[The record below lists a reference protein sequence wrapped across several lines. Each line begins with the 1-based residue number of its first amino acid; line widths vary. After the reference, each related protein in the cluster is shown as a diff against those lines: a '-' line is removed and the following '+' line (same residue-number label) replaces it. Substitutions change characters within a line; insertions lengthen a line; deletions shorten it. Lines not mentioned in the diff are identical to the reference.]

1 MPAWTQLPELVRTL
15 AAESSSA
22 VLLETARF
30 DEQNH
35 CSYLFVNPVEVFS
48 ANTAEELHA
57 LLDWIEEMRRRG
69 LHLAGY
75 FGYECGYFLQYASR
89 HSPDLPAT
97 REGELPLA
105 WFGAYAAPFVF
116 DHAAGGF
123 SGAVAPDAF
132 PTPKLERFTET
143 AALDIP
149 EEDYTPKILA
159 IKRYIEAG
167 DTYQVNFT
175 DSVTVATSHDAA
187 SSFAVLAATQPVAY
201 GALLHVG
208 DRHILSL
215 SPELF
220 FRIRDGRIVT
230 RPMKGTMPRGMDVAE
245 DEQQASRLRAD
256 EKNRSEHIMIV
267 DLLRND
273 LGRICEMGSVQ
284 VDELFAVERYRT
296 LFQMTSTVSGQLR
309 ADLTFAQ
316 IVHALFPS
324 GSITGAPKI
333 RTMEIIR
340 ELERHPRGVYTGAI
354 GHIAPSGDAEF
365 NVAIRTLVLENGV
378 ARMGVGGGIVAD
390 SEPASEYRECQLKA
404 SFLARP
410 VENFQLI
417 ETMFLHNGNVFFLPL
432 HLERL
437 ALSAAYF
444 DFAFD
449 MAAIEARIA
458 ERITS
463 LPSEV
468 SYRIRLLLHSSGEV
482 TLTHTELTDEARPWH
497 VRISRHRIGS
507 KSFLRRHKTTRRQL
521 YDAEYAR
528 ARQDGFDEVLFLNER
543 DELAEGSI
551 TTLFV
556 KVEVKLVTPPL
567 AAGVLPGVL
576 RRHLLETDADVAE
589 GTLVPDDLRTA
600 EAVFLGNSVRGL
612 RPVTRIEVEDS
623 EGHSVLLDDGHRS

>member
-1 MPAWTQLPELVRTL
+1 MPAWTQLPESVRTL

-35 CSYLFVNPVEVFS
+35 CSYLFVNPAEVFS
-48 ANTAEELHA
+48 ANTAEELSA
-57 LLDWIEEMRRRG
+57 LLNWMEEMRLRG

-89 HSPDLPAT
+89 HPSDPPAIQK
-97 REGELPLA
+97 GGLPLA
-105 WFGAYAAPFVF
+105 WFGAYATPFIF
-116 DHAAGGF
+116 DHAAGAF
-123 SGAVAPDAF
+123 CGAVPPDAEAA
-132 PTPKLERFTET
+132 PKLERFTEA
-143 AALDIP
+143 AALDIS
-149 EEDYTPKILA
+149 EEDYVPKILA
-159 IKRYIEAG
+159 VKRYIEAG

-175 DSVTVATSHDAA
+175 DSVTVATSHEAA
-187 SSFAVLAATQPVAY
+187 SSFAVLAAAQPVAY

-220 FRIRDGRIVT
+220 FRIRNGRIVT

-245 DEQQASRLRAD
+245 DEEQAKRLRAD

-273 LGRICEMGSVQ
+273 LGRICQMGSVH

-309 ADLTFAQ
+309 ADLTFAE
-316 IVHALFPS
+316 ILHALFPS

-340 ELERHPRGVYTGAI
+340 ELERQPRGVYTGAI

-365 NVAIRTLVLENGV
+365 NVAIRTLVLENGI

-417 ETMFLHNGNVFFLPL
+417 ETMLLRNGDVPFLPL
-432 HLERL
+432 HLDRL
-437 ALSAAYF
+437 AHSAEYLDFSF
-444 DFAFD
+444 DRAF
-449 MAAIEARIA
+449 IEERIA
-458 ERITS
+458 ERIAS
-463 LPSEV
+463 LPSDGV
-468 SYRIRLLLHSSGEV
+468 FRIRLLLHADGEV
-482 TLTHTELTDEARPWH
+482 TLTHTALTDEARPWR
-497 VRISRHRIGS
+497 VRISRHRISS

-521 YDAEYAR
+521 YDSEYAR

-556 KVEVKLVTPPL
+556 KVGGKLVTPPL
-567 AAGVLPGVL
+567 VAGVLPGVF
-576 RRHLLETDADVAE
+576 RRHLLETDADAVE
-589 GTLVPDDLRTA
+589 RTLVVDDLRSA
-600 EAVFLGNSVRGL
+600 ETVFVGNSVRGL
-612 RPVTRIEVEDS
+612 RPVTRIEM
-623 EGHSVLLDDGHRS
+623 EGSDGDVLLLKSEQGS

>member
-1 MPAWTQLPELVRTL
+1 
-15 AAESSSA
+15 
-22 VLLETARF
+22 
-30 DEQNH
+30 
-35 CSYLFVNPVEVFS
+35 
-48 ANTAEELHA
+48 
-57 LLDWIEEMRRRG
+57 
-69 LHLAGY
+69 
-75 FGYECGYFLQYASR
+75 
-89 HSPDLPAT
+89 
-97 REGELPLA
+97 
-105 WFGAYAAPFVF
+105 
-116 DHAAGGF
+116 
-123 SGAVAPDAF
+123 
-132 PTPKLERFTET
+132 
-143 AALDIP
+143 
-149 EEDYTPKILA
+149 
-159 IKRYIEAG
+159 
-167 DTYQVNFT
+167 
-175 DSVTVATSHDAA
+175 
-187 SSFAVLAATQPVAY
+187 
-201 GALLHVG
+201 
-208 DRHILSL
+208 
-215 SPELF
+215 
-220 FRIRDGRIVT
+220 
-230 RPMKGTMPRGMDVAE
+230 
-245 DEQQASRLRAD
+245 
-256 EKNRSEHIMIV
+256 
-267 DLLRND
+267 
-273 LGRICEMGSVQ
+273 
-284 VDELFAVERYRT
+284 
-296 LFQMTSTVSGQLR
+296 
-309 ADLTFAQ
+309 
-316 IVHALFPS
+316 
-324 GSITGAPKI
+324 
-333 RTMEIIR
+333 MEIIR

-365 NVAIRTLVLENGV
+365 NVAIRTLVLKNGV

-410 VENFQLI
+410 IENFQLI

-556 KVEVKLVTPPL
+556 KVEGKLVTPPL

-623 EGHSVLLDDGHRS
+623 NGHSVLLDDGHRS

>member
-1 MPAWTQLPELVRTL
+1 MPIWTQLPESVRTL
-15 AAESSSA
+15 AAELSSA

-30 DEQNH
+30 DEQNYH
-35 CSYLFVNPVEVFS
+35 SYLFLNPVEVFS
-48 ANTAEELHA
+48 ANGAEELHV
-57 LLDWIEEMRRRG
+57 LLEWMEEMRRRG

-75 FGYECGYFLQYASR
+75 FGYECGYFLQYAFR
-89 HSPDLPAT
+89 HPSDLPAKA
-97 REGELPLA
+97 EGELPLA
-105 WFGAYAAPFVF
+105 WFGAYTAPFVF
-116 DHAAGGF
+116 DHMAG
-123 SGAVAPDAF
+123 AF
-132 PTPKLERFTET
+132 CGPVPPEALPSPRLERFAE
-143 AALDIP
+143 AATLDIP
-149 EEDYTPKILA
+149 EDDYVPKILA
-159 IKRYIEAG
+159 VKRYIGAG

-175 DSVTVATSHDAA
+175 DSVTVKTPHDAA
-187 SSFAVLAATQPVAY
+187 SSFAVLAAAQPVAY

-230 RPMKGTMPRGMDVAE
+230 RHMKGTMPRGMDAAE
-245 DEQQASRLRAD
+245 DEQQAKRLRAD
-256 EKNRSEHIMIV
+256 EKNCSEHVMIV

-273 LGRICEMGSVQ
+273 LGRICRMGSVQ

-309 ADLTFAQ
+309 TELTFAE
-316 IVHALFPS
+316 ILHALFPS

-340 ELERHPRGVYTGAI
+340 ELERRPRGVYTGAI

-365 NVAIRTLVLENGV
+365 NVAIRTLVLENGI

-390 SEPASEYRECQLKA
+390 SEPASEYHECQLKA

-410 VENFQLI
+410 AENFQLI
-417 ETMFLHNGNVFFLPL
+417 ETMLLLNGNIFFLPL

-437 ALSAAYF
+437 ALSAEYF

-458 ERITS
+458 ERIIS
-463 LPSEV
+463 LPSNA
-468 SYRIRLLLHSSGEV
+468 SFRIRLLLHSTGEV
-482 TLTHTELTDEARPWH
+482 TLTHTALTDEARPWR

-543 DELAEGSI
+543 DELAEGAI

-556 KVEVKLVTPPL
+556 KIEGKLVTPPL
-567 AAGVLPGVL
+567 DAGVLPGVL
-576 RRHLLETDADVAE
+576 RRHLLETDANATE
-589 GTLVPDDLRTA
+589 RTLVPDDLRSA

-623 EGHSVLLDDGHRS
+623 EGNVLLLDDEG

>member
-1 MPAWTQLPELVRTL
+1 MSVWTQLPESVRTL
-15 AAESSSA
+15 AAESSGA
-22 VLLETARF
+22 VLLETSRF
-30 DEQNH
+30 DEHNRH
-35 CSYLFVNPVEVFS
+35 SYLFLDPVEVCS
-48 ANTAEELHA
+48 ANTAEELDA
-57 LLDWIEEMRRRG
+57 LLNWMEEMRGRG

-75 FGYECGYFLQYASR
+75 FEYECGYFLQYACRRCSDPPASR
-89 HSPDLPAT
+89 KD
-97 REGELPLA
+97 GLPLA
-105 WFGAYAAPFVF
+105 WFGAYAKPFLF
-116 DHAAGGF
+116 DHAAGSF
-123 SGAVAPDAF
+123 CDSAPPDAV
-132 PTPKLERFTET
+132 PAPKLERFAEA
-143 AALDIP
+143 AALDIS
-149 EEDYTPKILA
+149 EESYLPKIDA

-175 DSVTVATSHDAA
+175 DSVTVETSHGAA
-187 SSFAVLAATQPVAY
+187 SSFAVLAAAQPVAY

-230 RPMKGTMPRGMDVAE
+230 RPMKGTMRRGLDVAE
-245 DEQQASRLRAD
+245 DEQRAERLRND

-273 LGRICEMGSVQ
+273 LGRICQMGSVQ

-296 LFQMTSTVSGQLR
+296 LFQMTSTVSGELR
-309 ADLTFAQ
+309 KDVTFAQ

-340 ELERHPRGVYTGAI
+340 ELERGPRGVYTGAI

-365 NVAIRTLVLENGV
+365 NVAIRTLVLENGI

-404 SFLARP
+404 SFLTRP
-410 VENFQLI
+410 AENFQLI
-417 ETMFLHNGNVFFLPL
+417 ETMLLLNGNILFLPL

-437 ALSAAYF
+437 ALSAKYF

-449 MAAIEARIA
+449 AAAVEARIA
-458 ERITS
+458 ERIVS
-463 LPSEV
+463 LSARA
-468 SYRIRLLLHSSGEV
+468 SFRIRLLLHSTGEV
-482 TLTHTELTDEARPWH
+482 TLTHTELTEETGSWRI
-497 VRISRHRIGS
+497 RISPHRINS

-528 ARQDGFDEVLFLNER
+528 ARKDGFDEVLFLNER

-551 TTLFV
+551 TNLFV
-556 KVEVKLVTPPL
+556 KAGGKLVTPPL

-576 RRHLLETDADVAE
+576 RRHLLETDTDVVE
-589 GTLVPDDLRTA
+589 RTLVLEDLRTA

-612 RPVTRIEVEDS
+612 CPVTRIEAEGT
-623 EGHSVLLDDGHRS
+623 EGHSLVRDDERRG